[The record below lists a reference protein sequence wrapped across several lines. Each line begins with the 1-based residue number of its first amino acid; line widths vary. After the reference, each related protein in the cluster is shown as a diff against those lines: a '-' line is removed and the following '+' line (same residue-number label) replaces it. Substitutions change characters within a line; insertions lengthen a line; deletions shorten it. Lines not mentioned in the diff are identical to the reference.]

1 MIIVRWIVGFFKTI
15 VNLWG
20 WYEWFYYTKTGFD
33 PKTPALQR
41 WECFVKEADKVP
53 ETEAERLLPTKNHW
67 LILRDKFMQSRDEV
81 LFYSTDLER
90 LEVLKEE
97 YEREMRTRSSGD
109 FYYKMIKSRNLD
121 FIHGYKLPSE
131 EPLVEGLDMDAE
143 QEREKF
149 LR

>member
-33 PKTPALQR
+33 PKAAAHQR
-41 WECFVKEADKVP
+41 WECFVKAADKVP

-67 LILRDKFMQSRDEV
+67 LILRDKFMQTPDEV
-81 LFYSTDLER
+81 VFYSTDRER

-97 YEREMRTRSSGD
+97 YEREMRTRTAGD

-121 FIHGYKLPSE
+121 FIHGYKLLSE
-131 EPLVEGLDMDAE
+131 EPLVEGLEIDAE